1 MTEKNY
7 FSDYVDETEKNEE
20 EIDTDVE
27 KQQDKED
34 NYFSSY
40 VDETAT
46 ETIDIP
52 KEDNYFSDYVDE
64 SQVDFDETKVQPTTT
79 PIYTPPKE
87 EITYEQFK
95 QSPELV
101 SAAMRFAK
109 NRLGY
114 DKITEEDA
122 VDEVIEHF
130 REFKV
135 NELVAGKDWGYISAA
150 VTDNKRD
157 EINDYKSLYRATE
170 SLENFSGG
178 VATTLADYGWG
189 VATAPST
196 LVGLLLPGGGKLSGV
211 AAQQLSKVAIGKAI
225 SGIAGGGIKSIAAI
239 EATGA
244 VAQDIAAQ
252 KTLVAAEEQDDYD
265 FGQTII
271 SGAVAGVGSA
281 LVSSIPLYLAKK
293 HAVKKL
299 GAKMQTGDLLEKS
312 QKAIEKK
319 VADANNAA
327 IVTIEKKSVEA
338 NKVKERLKE
347 LNEEGVATGKAK
359 MKDVADTQGVDA
371 PLRVAV
377 TPDKFDRVTA
387 AAVEVLELGGGLK
400 TFDKVNK
407 KGEVIGQQ
415 TERITEAISRV
426 IKGENQIGN
435 ETVTKA
441 VAEDFGK
448 ILDKYSL
455 TTDDFANIFLSEFS
469 EAARLLQ
476 KAGASKKEL
485 KRLISAM
492 DDTAFS
498 DIFSLNDNVLDIFK
512 KSKEALKKEG
522 NDSFN
527 SLFDSGVITTSLRN
541 LDALRLAS
549 MTSQVGTTVRNTVGG
564 YTRVGFDVLN
574 QIFDEATQRVVAGF
588 KGEKFTKT
596 GSESLRDIFSVAYG
610 LINKEQSIA
619 VETIFAMGFQN
630 KAQKLFRQLADLE
643 DLTGVG
649 VKGKKQP
656 PSMLSNLTTRAARNL
671 NVLNTLSDN
680 MFKRAAFMGG
690 LTRELSKL
698 KRIQIAAG
706 KTVDDTQF
714 DLVDIMKT
722 GRFNQVFGT
731 EGGQKALDRAV
742 EEALYFTYQASP
754 KNPMANLLVQGANKL
769 PFLTTSLVPFPRFL
783 ANAMRFTYE
792 YSPIYLVTS
801 SKVRKELARTAG
813 KEGEEFGLRTY
824 TETAKGLTGLA
835 FLFAGQAFR
844 NSEYAGEKWY
854 EGQSSEGNPYSL
866 LPFFPA
872 APYLFFGDLIA
883 RYRRGEDVIDKK
895 TFKETMQAVT
905 GMQVGKAGFGL
916 YAMDKL
922 VDDIGNILEGQD
934 EEAAYYAVKKVGAEF
949 AANIIST
956 YTMPITPIQDT
967 YNTFLAPDD
976 ERIIR
981 DNNIEDLSSLI
992 IAKSLAR
999 VPGNYAIEKMLKE
1012 AYGTAY
1018 EIPKAYQSPTRKGLV
1033 RRITPITRQIEG
1045 KLYGEKKTPIEK
1057 ELDRLKITK
1066 AKVLRRTG
1074 VPEADELLGW
1084 YMGEVMVDIIQPFIE
1099 SDLYKS
1105 LPEKVKKARLDEEIT
1120 RIRKS
1125 VLQQAKDTIVYKNS
1139 NEKTRPMTRVRFLKL
1154 PQIYRQIAMED
1165 YHNRYGE
1172 PTSLKDYDYEALYSM
1187 AKALSTTKLRN
1198 IEFKEVDIVDE
1209 LMEEKETLDNL
1220 KE

>member
-1 MTEKNY
+1 MVEKNY
-7 FSDYVDETEKNEE
+7 FSDYADEEEKNKE
-20 EIDTDVE
+20 EIDIDVE
-27 KQQDKED
+27 KQQDEEE

-40 VDETAT
+40 VDETTT
-46 ETIDIP
+46 ETIDTP

-64 SQVDFDETKVQPTTT
+64 SQVGVAETKVQPTTT

-87 EITYEQFK
+87 EITYDQFK

-101 SAAMRFAK
+101 AAAMRFAK

-114 DKITEEDA
+114 DKISEEDA

-135 NELVAGKDWGYISAA
+135 NELVAGKDWGYVSAA

-189 VATAPST
+189 IATAPST

-211 AAQQLSKVAIGKAI
+211 AAQQLSKVAIGKLI
-225 SGIAGGGIKSIAAI
+225 SGAAGGGLKTIAAI

-244 VAQDIAAQ
+244 VAQDVAAQ
-252 KTLVAAEEQDDYD
+252 KTLTAVDEQDDYD
-265 FGQTII
+265 FGQTIV

-299 GAKMQTGDLLEKS
+299 GAKTQTGDLLEKS

-319 VADANNAA
+319 VADANEAA
-327 IVTIEKKSVEA
+327 TVTIEKKSVEA
-338 NKVKERLKE
+338 NTVKERLKE
-347 LNEEGVATGKAK
+347 LNEESVAAGKAT
-359 MKDVADTQGVDA
+359 MKDIAETEGVDV
-371 PLRVAV
+371 PLRLAV

-387 AAVEVLELGGGLK
+387 AAVDVLELGGGLK

-426 IKGENQIGN
+426 IKGENQVGN
-435 ETVTKA
+435 EAVNKT

-455 TTDDFANIFLSEFS
+455 TTDDFANIFISEFS
-469 EAARLLQ
+469 EAGRLLQ

-498 DIFSLNDNVLDIFK
+498 DIFSLNDNVLDVFK

-527 SLFDSGVITTSLRN
+527 SLFDSGVITGSLRN

-564 YTRVGFDVLN
+564 YTRVGFDVVN
-574 QIFDEATQRVVAGF
+574 QIFDEATQRVIAGF

-596 GSESLRDIFSVAYG
+596 ASESFRDIFSVAYG
-610 LINKEQSIA
+610 LINKDQSIA
-619 VETIFAMGFQN
+619 VESIFAMGFQN

-649 VKGKKQP
+649 LKGKKQP
-656 PSMLSNLTTRAARNL
+656 PSMLTNLTTRAARNL
-671 NVLNTLSDN
+671 NVFNTLSDN

-698 KRIQIAAG
+698 KRIQTAAG

-742 EEALYFTYQASP
+742 EDALYFTYQASP

-769 PFLTTSLVPFPRFL
+769 PFLTTSVVPFPRFL

-813 KEGEEFGLRTY
+813 KESEEFGIRTY

-835 FLFAGQAFR
+835 FLFGAQAFR

-883 RYRRGEDVIDKK
+883 RYRKGEDVIDKK
-895 TFKETMQAVT
+895 TFKESMQAIT

-922 VDDIGNILEGQD
+922 VDDIGNIFEGQD
-934 EEAAYYAVKKVGAEF
+934 EEAAYYAIKKVGAEF

-1012 AYGTAY
+1012 AYGTEY
-1018 EIPKAYQSPTRKGLV
+1018 EIPRAYQSPTRKGLL
-1033 RRITPITRQIEG
+1033 RRVTPITRQIEG

-1057 ELDRLKITK
+1057 ELDRLKITRGEVMK
-1066 AKVLRRTG
+1066 RTG
-1074 VPEADELLGW
+1074 VPEADDLLGW
-1084 YMGEVMVDIIQPFIE
+1084 YMGEVMVDIVQPFIQ

-1105 LPEKVKKARLDEEIT
+1105 LPENIKRARLKEEIV
-1120 RIRKS
+1120 RVRKAI
-1125 VLQQAKDTIVYKNS
+1125 VKQAKETIVYTN
-1139 NEKTRPMTRVRFLKL
+1139 NNTKTRPMTRVRFLKL
-1154 PQIYRQIAMED
+1154 PKIYRKIAMD
-1165 YHNRYGE
+1165 TYHQEEGE
-1172 PTSLKDYDYEALYSM
+1172 PTSLKDYNYEKLYAI
-1187 AKALSTTKLRN
+1187 AKRLSKGKLRN
-1198 IEFKEVDIVDE
+1198 IEFKSIDIVDE
-1209 LMEEKETLDNL
+1209 LMEEDESLDNL